1 METMKILKKLER
13 IENLLA
19 RTTKPIL
26 NVDDLI
32 NYSGYSRSYIYKLV
46 HRNAIPYYKPGG
58 KNLFFKREEINEWL
72 LQNKSKS
79 ESEIEEEAYDYIN
92 TNLKK

>member
-1 METMKILKKLER
+1 METQKILER
-13 IENLLA
+13 LQKIEELLTK
-19 RTTKPIL
+19 TTKPIL
-26 NVDDLI
+26 TVDDLI

-46 HRNAIPYYKPGG
+46 HRNAIPFYKPGG

-79 ESEIEEEAYDYIN
+79 ESELEEEAYNHIN
-92 TNLKK
+92 KKQA

>member
-1 METMKILKKLER
+1 METQTILQKLAKIEKIL
-13 IENLLA
+13 A
-19 RTTKPIL
+19 GTTKPIL
-26 NVDDLI
+26 TVDDLI

-46 HRNAIPYYKPGG
+46 HRKEIPFYKPGG

-79 ESEIEEEAYDYIN
+79 ESEIEAEAIN
-92 TNLKK
+92 YVLNKRK